1 MVNCFLK
8 LGVINKKL
16 IMPVITA
23 IIYVIMDIIELNAD
37 MNDIH
42 IIFNLYTRGISYTCA
57 ILVPIVQKRCDKN
70 RQKIR
75 KRRAQCT
82 KRSILHFTILQL
94 EYIIYFG
101 LYIYLT
107 KLKSKDPDNTED
119 FQMSHYHG
127 LCSEEAV
134 EIIFIVI
141 ISKFLLKTQ
150 LYIHHYIGLI
160 ILVIASLSIDI
171 PFNLSL
177 FKPQILF
184 IVIYLL
190 FIIVDA
196 NFITYEKYMM
206 DKLYYSPFVI
216 VFSIGILFLSVS
228 IFFTIYILM
237 VGNSLYD
244 GKKYTLQSFS
254 DYFEEKGYKTTVIYM
269 FYCSSFR
276 FFLNILKILTI
287 YYFTQ
292 NHIYTSYTFIKLVD
306 LLIVKKINYKYF
318 SIILF
323 IPQFLGLLIFLEIIE
338 LNFCKLN
345 KNTKINIEKRELKE
359 DLNDDDD
366 DQNDEDIDPEERKSK
381 QSIVEISPGYL
392 VNSGAELESFN
403 EEKEQA

>member
-1 MVNCFLK
+1 MANFFLK

-23 IIYVIMDIIELNAD
+23 VIYVIMDIIELNAD

-306 LLIVKKINYKYF
+306 LLIMKKTNYKYF

-366 DQNDEDIDPEERKSK
+366 QNDKDIDPEERKSK
-381 QSIVEISPGYL
+381 KSIVEISPGYL
-392 VNSGAELESFN
+392 VDSSVELETVN
-403 EEKEQA
+403 DEKEQA

>member
-1 MVNCFLK
+1 
-8 LGVINKKL
+8 
-16 IMPVITA
+16 
-23 IIYVIMDIIELNAD
+23 
-37 MNDIH
+37 
-42 IIFNLYTRGISYTCA
+42 
-57 ILVPIVQKRCDKN
+57 
-70 RQKIR
+70 
-75 KRRAQCT
+75 
-82 KRSILHFTILQL
+82 
-94 EYIIYFG
+94 
-101 LYIYLT
+101 
-107 KLKSKDPDNTED
+107 
-119 FQMSHYHG
+119 MSHYHG

-254 DYFEEKGYKTTVIYM
+254 EKVIKQQSYIC
-269 FYCSSFR
+269 FIVLVLD
-276 FFLNILKILTI
+276 FF
-287 YYFTQ
+287 
-292 NHIYTSYTFIKLVD
+292 
-306 LLIVKKINYKYF
+306 
-318 SIILF
+318 
-323 IPQFLGLLIFLEIIE
+323 
-338 LNFCKLN
+338 
-345 KNTKINIEKRELKE
+345 
-359 DLNDDDD
+359 
-366 DQNDEDIDPEERKSK
+366 
-381 QSIVEISPGYL
+381 
-392 VNSGAELESFN
+392 
-403 EEKEQA
+403 

>member
-23 IIYVIMDIIELNAD
+23 VIYVIMDIIELNAD

-306 LLIVKKINYKYF
+306 LLIMKKTNYKYF

-366 DQNDEDIDPEERKSK
+366 QNDEDIDPEERKSK

>member
-82 KRSILHFTILQL
+82 KRSILHYTILQL

-306 LLIVKKINYKYF
+306 LLIMKKTNYKYF

-366 DQNDEDIDPEERKSK
+366 QNDEDIDPEERKSK

>member
-1 MVNCFLK
+1 MANFFLK

-177 FKPQILF
+177 FKPKILF

-306 LLIVKKINYKYF
+306 LLIMKKTNYKYF

-366 DQNDEDIDPEERKSK
+366 QNDEDIDPEERKSK

-392 VNSGAELESFN
+392 VDSSVELEPVN
-403 EEKEQA
+403 DEKEQA

>member
-306 LLIVKKINYKYF
+306 LLIMKKTNYKYF

-323 IPQFLGLLIFLEIIE
+323 IPQFLWLLIYLEIIE

-359 DLNDDDD
+359 DLNDDDE
-366 DQNDEDIDPEERKSK
+366 QNDEDIDPEERKSK

-403 EEKEQA
+403 DEKEQS

>member
-23 IIYVIMDIIELNAD
+23 VIYVIMDIIELNAD

-177 FKPQILF
+177 FKPKILF

-276 FFLNILKILTI
+276 FVLNILKILTI

-306 LLIVKKINYKYF
+306 LLIMKKTNYKYF

-366 DQNDEDIDPEERKSK
+366 QNDEDIDPEERKSK

-392 VNSGAELESFN
+392 VNSGTELESFN
-403 EEKEQA
+403 DEKEQA

>member
-1 MVNCFLK
+1 
-8 LGVINKKL
+8 
-16 IMPVITA
+16 MPVITA
-23 IIYVIMDIIELNAD
+23 VIYVIMDIIELNAD

-276 FFLNILKILTI
+276 FVLNILKILTI

-306 LLIVKKINYKYF
+306 LLIMKKTNYKYF

-366 DQNDEDIDPEERKSK
+366 QNDEDIDPEERKSK

>member
-1 MVNCFLK
+1 MANFFLK

-177 FKPQILF
+177 FKPKILF

-306 LLIVKKINYKYF
+306 LLIMKKTNYKYF

-366 DQNDEDIDPEERKSK
+366 QNDEDIDPEERKSK

-392 VNSGAELESFN
+392 VNSGTELESFN
-403 EEKEQA
+403 DEKEQA

>member
-1 MVNCFLK
+1 MANFFLK

-177 FKPQILF
+177 FKPQFLF

-306 LLIVKKINYKYF
+306 LLIMKKTNYKYF

-366 DQNDEDIDPEERKSK
+366 QNDEDIDPEERKSK

-403 EEKEQA
+403 DEKEQS

>member
-23 IIYVIMDIIELNAD
+23 VIYVIMDIIELNAD

-276 FFLNILKILTI
+276 FVLNILKILTI

-306 LLIVKKINYKYF
+306 LLIMKKTNYKYF

-366 DQNDEDIDPEERKSK
+366 QNDEDIDPEERKSK

-403 EEKEQA
+403 EEKEQS

>member
-177 FKPQILF
+177 FKPKILF

-306 LLIVKKINYKYF
+306 LLIMKKTNYKYF

-366 DQNDEDIDPEERKSK
+366 QNDEDIDPEERKSK

-392 VNSGAELESFN
+392 VNSGTELESFN
-403 EEKEQA
+403 DEKEQA

>member
-23 IIYVIMDIIELNAD
+23 VIYVIMDIIELNAD

-119 FQMSHYHG
+119 FHMSHYHG

-306 LLIVKKINYKYF
+306 LLIMKKTNYKYF

-366 DQNDEDIDPEERKSK
+366 QNDEDIDPEERKSK

-403 EEKEQA
+403 DEKEQS

>member
-1 MVNCFLK
+1 MANFFLK

-23 IIYVIMDIIELNAD
+23 VIYVIMDIIELNAD

-306 LLIVKKINYKYF
+306 LLIMKKTNYKYF

-366 DQNDEDIDPEERKSK
+366 QNDEDIDPEERKSK

-403 EEKEQA
+403 EEKEQS

>member
-23 IIYVIMDIIELNAD
+23 VIYVIMDIIELNAD

-276 FFLNILKILTI
+276 FVLNILKILTI

-306 LLIVKKINYKYF
+306 LLIVKKTNYKYF

-366 DQNDEDIDPEERKSK
+366 QNDEDIDPEERKSK

>member
-1 MVNCFLK
+1 MANFFLK

-206 DKLYYSPFVI
+206 DKLYYSPFII

-306 LLIVKKINYKYF
+306 LLIMKKTNYKYF

-366 DQNDEDIDPEERKSK
+366 QNDEDIDPEERKSK

-403 EEKEQA
+403 DEKEQS

>member
-1 MVNCFLK
+1 MANFFLK

-82 KRSILHFTILQL
+82 KRSILHYTILQL

-306 LLIVKKINYKYF
+306 LLIMKKTNYKYF

-366 DQNDEDIDPEERKSK
+366 QNDEDIDPEERKSK

>member
-1 MVNCFLK
+1 MANFFLK

-23 IIYVIMDIIELNAD
+23 VIYVIMDIIELNAD

-306 LLIVKKINYKYF
+306 LLIMKKTNYKYF

-366 DQNDEDIDPEERKSK
+366 QNDEDIDPEERKSK

-403 EEKEQA
+403 DEKEQS

>member
-23 IIYVIMDIIELNAD
+23 VIYVIMDIIELNAD

-70 RQKIR
+70 GQKIR

-82 KRSILHFTILQL
+82 KRSILHYTILQL

-276 FFLNILKILTI
+276 FVLNILKILTI

-306 LLIVKKINYKYF
+306 LLIVKKTNYKYF

-366 DQNDEDIDPEERKSK
+366 QNDEDIDPEERKSK

>member
-23 IIYVIMDIIELNAD
+23 VIYVIMDIIELNAD

-306 LLIVKKINYKYF
+306 LLIMKKTNYKYF

-366 DQNDEDIDPEERKSK
+366 QNDKDIDPEERKSK

-392 VNSGAELESFN
+392 VDSSVELEPVN
-403 EEKEQA
+403 DEKEQA

>member
-1 MVNCFLK
+1 MANFFLK

-23 IIYVIMDIIELNAD
+23 VIYVIMDIIELNAD

-306 LLIVKKINYKYF
+306 LLIMKKTNYKYF

-366 DQNDEDIDPEERKSK
+366 QNDEDIDPEERKSK

>member
-1 MVNCFLK
+1 MANFFLK

-23 IIYVIMDIIELNAD
+23 VIYVIMDIIELNAD

-206 DKLYYSPFVI
+206 DKLYYSPFII

-276 FFLNILKILTI
+276 FVLNILKILTI

-306 LLIVKKINYKYF
+306 LLIMKKTNYKYF

-366 DQNDEDIDPEERKSK
+366 QNDEDIEPEERKSK

-392 VNSGAELESFN
+392 VDSSVELEPVN
-403 EEKEQA
+403 DEKEQA

>member
-1 MVNCFLK
+1 MANFFLK

-23 IIYVIMDIIELNAD
+23 VIYVIMDIIELNAD

-306 LLIVKKINYKYF
+306 LLIMKKTNYKYF

-366 DQNDEDIDPEERKSK
+366 QNDEDIDPEERKSK

-392 VNSGAELESFN
+392 VDSSVELETVN
-403 EEKEQA
+403 DEKEQA

>member
-23 IIYVIMDIIELNAD
+23 VIYVIMDIIELNAD

-206 DKLYYSPFVI
+206 DKLYYSPFII

-276 FFLNILKILTI
+276 FVLNILKILTI

-306 LLIVKKINYKYF
+306 LLIVKKTNYKYF

-366 DQNDEDIDPEERKSK
+366 QNDEDIDPEERKSK

-403 EEKEQA
+403 DEKEQA

>member
-1 MVNCFLK
+1 MANFFLK

-82 KRSILHFTILQL
+82 KRSILHYTILQL

-127 LCSEEAV
+127 LCSEEAI

-306 LLIVKKINYKYF
+306 LLIMKKTNYKYF

-366 DQNDEDIDPEERKSK
+366 QNDEDIDPEERKSK

-403 EEKEQA
+403 DEKEQS

>member
-1 MVNCFLK
+1 MANFFLK

-23 IIYVIMDIIELNAD
+23 VIYVIMDIIELNAD

-82 KRSILHFTILQL
+82 KRSILHYTILQL

-127 LCSEEAV
+127 LCSEEAI

-184 IVIYLL
+184 VVIYLL

-306 LLIVKKINYKYF
+306 LLIMKKTNYKYF

-366 DQNDEDIDPEERKSK
+366 QNDEDIDPEERKSK

-392 VNSGAELESFN
+392 VDSSVELEPVN
-403 EEKEQA
+403 DEKEQA

>member
-23 IIYVIMDIIELNAD
+23 VIYVIMDIIELNAD

-70 RQKIR
+70 RQKIK

-82 KRSILHFTILQL
+82 KRSILHYTILQL

-127 LCSEEAV
+127 LCSEEAI

-254 DYFEEKGYKTTVIYM
+254 DYFEEKGYKTTIIYM

-276 FFLNILKILTI
+276 FVLNILKILTI

-306 LLIVKKINYKYF
+306 LLIMKKTNYKYF

-366 DQNDEDIDPEERKSK
+366 QNDEDIDPEERKSK

-403 EEKEQA
+403 DEKEQA

>member
-1 MVNCFLK
+1 MANFFLK

-57 ILVPIVQKRCDKN
+57 ILVPTVQKRCDKN

-82 KRSILHFTILQL
+82 KRSILHYTILQL

-306 LLIVKKINYKYF
+306 LLIMKKTNYKYF

-366 DQNDEDIDPEERKSK
+366 QNDEDIDPEERKSK

-403 EEKEQA
+403 EEKEQS

>member
-23 IIYVIMDIIELNAD
+23 VIYVIMDIIELNAD

-160 ILVIASLSIDI
+160 ILVIASLSIGI

-206 DKLYYSPFVI
+206 DKLYYSPFII

-306 LLIVKKINYKYF
+306 LLIMKKTNYKYF

-345 KNTKINIEKRELKE
+345 QNTKINIEKRELKE

-366 DQNDEDIDPEERKSK
+366 QNDKDIDPEERKSK

-403 EEKEQA
+403 DEKEQS

>member
-70 RQKIR
+70 RQKIK

-150 LYIHHYIGLI
+150 LYMHHYIGLI

-190 FIIVDA
+190 FIIIDA

-206 DKLYYSPFVI
+206 DKLYYSPFII

-306 LLIVKKINYKYF
+306 LLIVKKTNYKYF

-366 DQNDEDIDPEERKSK
+366 QNDEDIDPEERKSK

-403 EEKEQA
+403 DEKEQS

>member
-1 MVNCFLK
+1 MANCFLK

-306 LLIVKKINYKYF
+306 LLIMKKTNYKYF

-366 DQNDEDIDPEERKSK
+366 QNDEDIDPEERKSK

-403 EEKEQA
+403 DEKEQA

>member
-1 MVNCFLK
+1 MANFFLK

-23 IIYVIMDIIELNAD
+23 VIYVIMDIIELNAD

-82 KRSILHFTILQL
+82 KRSILHYTILQL

-127 LCSEEAV
+127 LCSEEAI

-306 LLIVKKINYKYF
+306 LLIMKKTNYKYF

-366 DQNDEDIDPEERKSK
+366 QNDEDIDPEERKSK

-403 EEKEQA
+403 DEKEQA

>member
-1 MVNCFLK
+1 MANFFLK

-23 IIYVIMDIIELNAD
+23 VIYVIMDIIELNAD

-184 IVIYLL
+184 VVIYLL

-306 LLIVKKINYKYF
+306 LLIMKKTNYKYF

-366 DQNDEDIDPEERKSK
+366 QNDEDIDPEERKSK

-403 EEKEQA
+403 DEKEQA

>member
-177 FKPQILF
+177 FKPKILF

-216 VFSIGILFLSVS
+216 VFSIGI
-228 IFFTIYILM
+228 
-237 VGNSLYD
+237 
-244 GKKYTLQSFS
+244 YTLQSFS

-306 LLIVKKINYKYF
+306 LLIVKKTNYKYF

-366 DQNDEDIDPEERKSK
+366 QNDEDIDPEERKSK

>member
-23 IIYVIMDIIELNAD
+23 VIYVIMDIIELNAD

-306 LLIVKKINYKYF
+306 LLIMKKTNYKYF

-366 DQNDEDIDPEERKSK
+366 QNDEDIDPEERKSK

-403 EEKEQA
+403 DEKEQA

>member
-1 MVNCFLK
+1 MANFFLK

-184 IVIYLL
+184 VVIYLL

-306 LLIVKKINYKYF
+306 LLIMKKTNYKYF

-366 DQNDEDIDPEERKSK
+366 QNDEDIDPEERKSK

-403 EEKEQA
+403 DEKEQS

>member
-1 MVNCFLK
+1 MANFFLK

-306 LLIVKKINYKYF
+306 LLIMKKTNYKYF

-366 DQNDEDIDPEERKSK
+366 QNDEDIDPEERKSK

-392 VNSGAELESFN
+392 VDSSVELEPVN
-403 EEKEQA
+403 DEKEQA

>member
-306 LLIVKKINYKYF
+306 LLIMKKTNYKYF

-366 DQNDEDIDPEERKSK
+366 QNDEDIDPEERKSK

-403 EEKEQA
+403 DEKEQS

>member
-1 MVNCFLK
+1 MDNFFLK

-306 LLIVKKINYKYF
+306 LLIMKKTNYKYF

-366 DQNDEDIDPEERKSK
+366 QNDEDIDPEERKSK

-403 EEKEQA
+403 DEKEQA

>member
-1 MVNCFLK
+1 MANFFLK

-23 IIYVIMDIIELNAD
+23 VIYVIMDIIELNAD

-254 DYFEEKGYKTTVIYM
+254 DDFEEKGYKTTVIYM

-306 LLIVKKINYKYF
+306 LLIMKKTNYKYF

-366 DQNDEDIDPEERKSK
+366 QNDEDIDPEERKSK

-392 VNSGAELESFN
+392 VDSPVELEPIN
-403 EEKEQA
+403 DEKEQA